1 MSYKK
6 KYNLGDILDYLEKV
20 LHEKKSKNKNFSYTE
35 KLLTGDLKKV
45 IQKVGEESVEVSIE
59 ATLKN
64 KKRTIYESADLIF
77 HLLVMWNR
85 LDIKIE
91 EIAEEL
97 ERRKKDWVTADLIR
111 EEIKD
116 RGWIVEDTKDG
127 QRLKLK

>member
-1 MSYKK
+1 M
-6 KYNLGDILDYLEKV
+6 
-20 LHEKKSKNKNFSYTE
+20 
-35 KLLTGDLKKV
+35 LTGDLKKV

-97 ERRKKDWVTADLIR
+97 ERRKK
-111 EEIKD
+111 E
-116 RGWIVEDTKDG
+116 
-127 QRLKLK
+127 

>member
-1 MSYKK
+1 M
-6 KYNLGDILDYLEKV
+6 
-20 LHEKKSKNKNFSYTE
+20 KNKNFSYTE

-97 ERRKKDWVTADLIR
+97 ERRKK
-111 EEIKD
+111 E
-116 RGWIVEDTKDG
+116 
-127 QRLKLK
+127 

>member
-6 KYNLGDILDYLEKV
+6 KYDLGDILDYLETV

-35 KLLTGDLKKV
+35 KLLSGDLKKV

-97 ERRKKDWVTADLIR
+97 EKRKK
-111 EEIKD
+111 E
-116 RGWIVEDTKDG
+116 
-127 QRLKLK
+127 

>member
-1 MSYKK
+1 MI
-6 KYNLGDILDYLEKV
+6 DILCL
-20 LHEKKSKNKNFSYTE
+20 SYTE

-45 IQKVGEESVEVSIE
+45 VQKVGEESVEVSIE
-59 ATLKN
+59 ATLKD

-97 ERRKKDWVTADLIR
+97 ERRKK
-111 EEIKD
+111 E
-116 RGWIVEDTKDG
+116 
-127 QRLKLK
+127 